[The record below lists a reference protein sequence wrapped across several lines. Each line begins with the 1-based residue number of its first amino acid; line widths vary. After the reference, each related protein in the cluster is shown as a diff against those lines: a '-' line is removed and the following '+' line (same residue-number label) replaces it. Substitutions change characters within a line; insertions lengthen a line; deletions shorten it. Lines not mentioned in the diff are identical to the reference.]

1 MATKKTSHMAAMK
14 KAEMHTA
21 RAEHHHAEAHKWI
34 QSAIRHPGA
43 LHKELGVPEGKR
55 IPAKRLAAAAKK
67 PGTEGRR
74 ARLAETL
81 KGLKK

>member
-14 KAEMHTA
+14 KAEMHTEKA
-21 RAEHHHAEAHKWI
+21 AHHHAEAKKWI
-34 QSAIRHPGA
+34 QGAIQHPGA
-43 LHKELGVPEGKR
+43 LHQELHVPEGKK

-81 KGLKK
+81 RGMKK